1 MMKMFKFS
9 NTYSSSKVAE
19 NSAPSYSSAKNNIII
34 IMDTV
39 IAVSILLFAIIII
52 NLICA
57 ELLNVIII
65 SALLIGI
72 EKMLKKQ
79 TINFLPVT
87 R

>member
-1 MMKMFKFS
+1 MKMFKFS

-65 SALLIGI
+65 SALLIGV
-72 EKMLKKQ
+72 EKMFKKQ
-79 TINFLPVT
+79 TINFLPAT